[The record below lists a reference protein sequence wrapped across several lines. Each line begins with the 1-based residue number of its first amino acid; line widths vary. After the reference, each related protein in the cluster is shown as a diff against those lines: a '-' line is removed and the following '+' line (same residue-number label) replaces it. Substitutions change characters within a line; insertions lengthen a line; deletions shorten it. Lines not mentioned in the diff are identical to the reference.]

1 MLRRPLVLLSLVT
14 ILVVTACAKTE
25 SWLEVRS
32 PHFLVLSNA
41 SEKQA
46 RHIAGQFERMRGVFH
61 QLFPQANVDA
71 AAPIIVIALKD
82 KKDFQALEPPAY
94 LAKGQLNLAGLF
106 LRVPDKNYV
115 VLRLDAEGQ
124 HPYVTVY
131 HEYTHFILSRAQ
143 GWLPLWFNEGLAEF
157 YQNAE
162 IRDKDALLGEPSL
175 ENLMLLREN
184 RLLPLATL
192 LAVDHNSPYYHE
204 EDKGS
209 IFYAESWALMHY
221 LVIKDRQENTDRLTD
236 YAQLVSNKVDAITAA
251 TRAFGDLKVL
261 QRELEKYV
269 AQPLFTPLRMTGSMN
284 VAESAFQSEAVTP
297 AQADAVR
304 ADFLAY
310 NQRAK
315 EAGTL
320 LDRVLQEDA
329 NNVTAHE
336 TMGFLAFRAGNLQE
350 AGKWYEQAIKL
361 DSKSFLA
368 HYYYARIA
376 MHQGP
381 LADRA
386 ERIEASLR
394 AATKINPSFA
404 PAFDRFA
411 VFYEMQ
417 HKNLEEA
424 RRLSLMAIQLDPG
437 EPTYRID
444 AANILLAMERPAD
457 AVAVL
462 QNALKVAATPAQTA
476 AIQNQLESVR
486 RYQVVREAMERAQRE
501 TESRNLLPLQS
512 DQPPTDFQAPDHPED
527 NHHGPQRT
535 IRGTLRDVQC
545 SPPAT
550 MRLKVEG
557 AAKALGLRTRNYYK
571 VEYSALNFSPSG
583 DLNPCKDL
591 EGMKANVEYFE
602 GLAAAE
608 GQIVS
613 IELTK

>member
-1 MLRRPLVLLSLVT
+1 MHRRPFVLL
-14 ILVVTACAKTE
+14 ILVAVLGATASAKTE
-25 SWLEVRS
+25 SWIQVRS
-32 PHFLVLSNA
+32 PHFFGLSNA
-41 SEKQA
+41 GEKQA
-46 RHIAGQFERMRGVFH
+46 RRIAGQFERMRAVFH
-61 QLFPQANVDA
+61 HLFPQAKVDA
-71 AAPIIVIALKD
+71 ASPIIVIALKD

-94 LAKGQLNLAGLF
+94 LAKGQLNLAGFF
-106 LRVPDKNYV
+106 LRTPDKNYV

-131 HEYTHFILSRAQ
+131 HEYTHFVMSRAQ
-143 GWLPLWFNEGLAEF
+143 GWPLWFNEGLAEF

-175 ENLMLLREN
+175 ENVMLLREN

-221 LVIKDRQENTDRLTD
+221 LVIKDRQENTDRLMD

-251 TRAFGDLKVL
+251 TRVFGDLKVL
-261 QRELEKYV
+261 ERELKKYI
-269 AQPLFTPLRMTGSMN
+269 AQPLFIPIKMTGPMN

-315 EAGTL
+315 EARTL

-336 TMGFLAFRAGNLQE
+336 TMGLLAFRAGNLQE
-350 AGKWYEQAIKL
+350 AGTWYEQAIKL

-368 HYYYARIA
+368 HYYYAAIA
-376 MHQGP
+376 MRQG
-381 LADRA
+381 LQADRA
-386 ERIEASLR
+386 EQIEASLR
-394 AATKINPSFA
+394 AATNINPSFA
-404 PAFDRFA
+404 PAFDRLA
-411 VFYEMQ
+411 VFYGMQ

-457 AVAVL
+457 AFAVL

-486 RYQVVREAMERAQRE
+486 RYQVVRETMERAQRE
-501 TESRNLLPLQS
+501 TESRNPLPLQS
-512 DQPPTDFQAPDHPED
+512 DQPPTDSQAPDHPED
-527 NHHGPQRT
+527 SHHGPQRT

-571 VEYSALNFSPSG
+571 VHYSALDFTPAR
-583 DLNPCKDL
+583 DLNPCQDL
-591 EGMKANVEYFE
+591 EGMKAKVEYFE
-602 GLAAAE
+602 GLASAE
-608 GQIVS
+608 GQIIS
-613 IELTK
+613 IQLTK